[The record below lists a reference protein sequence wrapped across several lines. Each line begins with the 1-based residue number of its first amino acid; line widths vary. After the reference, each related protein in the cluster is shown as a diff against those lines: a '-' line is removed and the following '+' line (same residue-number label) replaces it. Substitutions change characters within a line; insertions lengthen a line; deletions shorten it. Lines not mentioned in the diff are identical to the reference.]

1 MWLLFYNFFKQVQYI
16 ANISRTI
23 KIPENKRLIFDADY
37 LFAGGEKGIAKVFC
51 KQLSRQNICIFH
63 ADMQNEIKKM
73 SLIRLLVCA
82 YYFILKFSN
91 IS

>member
-1 MWLLFYNFFKQVQYI
+1 MPIICSLG
-16 ANISRTI
+16 R
-23 KIPENKRLIFDADY
+23 E
-37 LFAGGEKGIAKVFC
+37 GEEIAKVFC

-63 ADMQNEIKKM
+63 ADMQNEVKKM

-82 YYFILKFSN
+82 YYFIFKFSN